1 MRTSGKLCFFLL
13 ISLKCLDGELSLS
26 RSVSGGAVVA
36 LRNASI
42 IFTLW
47 QCGRFIKRALPAF
60 ITSIIK
66 VNPIMFLPEILNILQ
81 PDSDVIDR
89 QQKPQRV
96 LSRFD
101 WSLLSAFKRGRHC
114 VSEIF
119 KGIWLSSQ
127 RHQILNHSTTPNGLL
142 QRRMLN

>member
-1 MRTSGKLCFFLL
+1 M
-13 ISLKCLDGELSLS
+13 
-26 RSVSGGAVVA
+26 SGGAVVV

-81 PDSDVIDR
+81 PVVER
-89 QQKPQRV
+89 
-96 LSRFD
+96 
-101 WSLLSAFKRGRHC
+101 
-114 VSEIF
+114 
-119 KGIWLSSQ
+119 
-127 RHQILNHSTTPNGLL
+127 QIL
-142 QRRMLN
+142 MLSIAGKTVPHP